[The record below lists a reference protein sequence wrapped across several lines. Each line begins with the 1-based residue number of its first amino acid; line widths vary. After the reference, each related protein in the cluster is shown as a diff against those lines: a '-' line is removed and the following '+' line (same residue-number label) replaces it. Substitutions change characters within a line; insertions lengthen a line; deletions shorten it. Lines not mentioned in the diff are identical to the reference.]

1 MTRLE
6 IINQLKLELSKKR
19 HSAQIEADEYVQTL
33 CENPEFNRLYTN
45 YNQAKIDLIKAKYSH
60 DNNLL
65 MQATNTFEKLSS
77 MYQNYISSHKIDI
90 RRMEPI
96 YECSK
101 CNDTGV
107 VGSKLCD
114 CLKSE
119 LNKRLS
125 EQNQQYKFASFADC
139 SPNISPSLTKIY
151 DVAKLWCN
159 KYPNSNILNITM
171 SGGTGT
177 GKTFLLECMASD
189 LINKGFNVMFTS
201 AFSLNEEC
209 RKYHFSLPSKVNEY
223 MDCDVLII
231 DDLGCEPL
239 LKNITV
245 EYLFNII
252 NLRQKRY
259 KPTLISTNLT
269 MEDILNRYDERIF
282 SRLSNKMLA
291 LNIQFNGID
300 MRKRY

>member
-1 MTRLE
+1 MTRTE
-6 IINQLKLELSKKR
+6 IINQLKLELDKKR
-19 HSAQIEADEYVQTL
+19 HTAQIEADEYVQAL

-45 YNQAKIDLIKAKYSH
+45 YNQAKIDLIKAKYSK
-60 DNNLL
+60 DNLTL
-65 MQATNTFEKLSS
+65 ISATNSYEKLSS
-77 MYQNYISSHKIDI
+77 LYKDYISRNKIDV

-101 CNDTGV
+101 CNDTGA
-107 VGSKLCD
+107 VGHKLCD

-125 EQNQQYKFASFADC
+125 EQNKQYKFATFDEC
-139 SPNISPSLTKIY
+139 SPTISPTLTRIY
-151 DVAKLWCN
+151 NTARLWCA
-159 KYPNSNILNITM
+159 KYPNTNILNIIM

-177 GKTFLLECMASD
+177 GKTFLLECMSSE
-189 LINKGFNVMFTS
+189 LIARGFNVMFTT
-201 AFSLNEEC
+201 AFALNEEC
-209 RKYHFSLPSKVNEY
+209 RKYHFSLPSKVNEF
-223 MDCDVLII
+223 MDCDVLVI
-231 DDLGCEPL
+231 DDLGCEPI
-239 LKNITV
+239 LKNITI

-269 MEDILNRYDERIF
+269 VEGILNRYDERIF
-282 SRLSNKMLA
+282 SRLSNKLIA
-291 LNIQFNGID
+291 LNIEFNGID